1 MTLPKQFYLNFT
13 CLDFLFLFSLNQIL
27 QMSSETKTILKW
39 QYLNSK
45 NGATSGPVKHAQL
58 KKFREIVKQDL
69 FFKTLTDVSQ
79 LGPFGFTFKDVRVK
93 SVAQLKLH
101 ITKLFDH
108 VFNYQQQQYG

>member
-1 MTLPKQFYLNFT
+1 
-13 CLDFLFLFSLNQIL
+13 
-27 QMSSETKTILKW
+27 MSSETKTILKW
-39 QYLNSK
+39 QYFGS
-45 NGATSGPVKHAQL
+45 NGATLGPVKHAQL